1 MWTKYY
7 VHCRQLETLLR
18 RRGHRTSL
26 SVLSQWRYEVL
37 YGDPTAI
44 ILVHPGV
51 ATAFFLD
58 CWFSVEIISLVIA
71 RASQSA
77 DVGVMLLAFAYLSRT
92 VWFAYASVC
101 LTASFLKRR
110 HKEHLFHEVDPTI
123 VAVAAACYGPAVTWA
138 MGNVG
143 PLLGAYHYLFEF
155 TLSASRRE
163 YVLEGSVPSMLY
175 SVSIGFIP
183 LAYGFVGAFCRRHR
197 TRQLLVHLLRP
208 LHSYC

>member
-1 MWTKYY
+1 M
-7 VHCRQLETLLR
+7 
-18 RRGHRTSL
+18 
-26 SVLSQWRYEVL
+26 
-37 YGDPTAI
+37 
-44 ILVHPGV
+44 HPGV
-51 ATAFFLD
+51 ATAFFVD
-58 CWFSVEIISLVIA
+58 CWLSAEVISLVIP

-77 DVGVMLLAFAYLSRT
+77 DVDVMLLAFMYLSRT
-92 VWFAYASVC
+92 VWFAYATVC
-101 LTASFLKRR
+101 LTASYLKRH
-110 HKEHLFHEVDPTI
+110 HKEHLFYEVDPTI
-123 VAVAAACYGPAVTWA
+123 IAVVTTFYGPAVTWA

-163 YVLEGSVPSMLY
+163 YVVEGSVPSMLY

-183 LAYGFVGAFCRRHR
+183 LVYGFVGALCRRHR